1 MGINKNKN
9 NTILITST
17 VSGEGKTFVSIN
29 MASVLAIG
37 GFKTL
42 LIGLDLRKPKIFQ
55 DFKLDNNIGITNYLI
70 GNVSKEGIIQKTSI
84 ENLSIITSG
93 PIPPNPSELIMSDN
107 FKALLEELK
116 NEFDYIV
123 LDTPPIGLVAE
134 GLDLIQYADI
144 ILYMIRQNVTRKN
157 YLNII
162 NELYEKEQ
170 NKKIGLVFN
179 DINFAS
185 IYGYGYGTYGF
196 GYGES
201 VGYGYNASYGYGI
214 YGENE
219 KEKKSIWKRILGV

>member
-1 MGINKNKN
+1 
-9 NTILITST
+9 
-17 VSGEGKTFVSIN
+17 

-201 VGYGYNASYGYGI
+201 VGYGYSASYGYGI